1 MERRTFLVGSATAVA
16 GLATLPPASQSPPAA
31 GQPLVPSDLQST
43 VARLRKQF
51 LSEFDPAYVENVIVP
66 HFLVSTYEGE
76 RLSLPMIGVEFTKEE
91 ALPYDLW
98 GLLSES

>member
-1 MERRTFLVGSATAVA
+1 MRRPHPQQRMRRRISRLLPLRGVPMESRTFLVGSATAVA
-16 GLATLPPASQSPPAA
+16 GLATLPAASQSPPAA
-31 GQPLVPSDLQST
+31 GQPLARSDLQST

-76 RLSLPMIGVEFTKEE
+76 R
-91 ALPYDLW
+91 
-98 GLLSES
+98 